1 MVEPK
6 RPPTTLS
13 RCQVPFS
20 EKRPKVAVM
29 NNSTMF
35 AADRTTHVK
44 IVAISLVASIAVLL
58 VGMTARNTTAAANA
72 TARIQVVGPA
82 VKAGKPVA
90 VSYSNA
96 TMIR

>member
-1 MVEPK
+1 
-6 RPPTTLS
+6 
-13 RCQVPFS
+13 
-20 EKRPKVAVM
+20 M

-58 VGMTARNTTAAANA
+58 IGMTARTTTTTAANA

-82 VKAGKPVA
+82 VKAGKLVA

>member
-1 MVEPK
+1 
-6 RPPTTLS
+6 
-13 RCQVPFS
+13 
-20 EKRPKVAVM
+20 M

-58 VGMTARNTTAAANA
+58 IGMTARNTTTTTATNA